1 MARMNIPRRS
11 AGLLV
16 GGLALFLGAAAVIL
30 SVISSART
38 AAASVL
44 VIPLVL
50 TVVVLA
56 GVILW
61 LSPLRQVRRP
71 EAKSEEGT
79 GAAAG
84 GERPLA
90 LQAILSQIP
99 CGVMLLDQDGRV
111 LWVNTPG
118 ARILRRQPGE
128 LIGRILQ
135 DIVPE
140 TEVFMD
146 AGAGAFRELELLF
159 TDRTIHPI
167 WYISAPAVD
176 PEGRRNG
183 VIVQYQDPSAFKEL
197 LSKGQDKER
206 FAAIGRV
213 VAGVA
218 HEIKN
223 PLFGISSV
231 AQIFERELI
240 NPIHR
245 ELAQALLAETRR
257 LNRLVDELLVYGRP
271 MKFRVERCDLSRLL
285 DEVFQMHREEIGE
298 KGIVVRDEQLVP
310 NIIAYV
316 DPGQI
321 RQVLLNLIR
330 NAVDAMPRGGE
341 IALKLLLEDRY
352 IIFSLADKGGG
363 IPAKIKERV
372 FDLFFTTKK
381 AGTGLGLTICKKI
394 VQDHGGEIV
403 LESAEGRGTTVTV
416 KLPYRNPLDATGAG
430 STGMQRA

>member
-11 AGLLV
+11 AGLLA
-16 GGLALFLGAAAVIL
+16 GAIALFLGAAAVIL
-30 SVISSART
+30 YFFSSAWT
-38 AAASVL
+38 AAAGAL

-50 TVVVLA
+50 AVAVLA
-56 GVILW
+56 GAVVW
-61 LSPLRQVRRP
+61 LTLRRQVNSP
-71 EAKSEEGT
+71 GEIS
-79 GAAAG
+79 AAG
-84 GERPLA
+84 YETQEGGASLQA
-90 LQAILSQIP
+90 LQSILSQMP

-111 LWVNTPG
+111 LYVNSPG
-118 ARILRRQPGE
+118 AHILGRQPGE
-128 LIGRILQ
+128 LAGSILQ
-135 DIVPE
+135 DIVPG
-140 TEVFMD
+140 TQVFMD
-146 AGAGAFRELELLF
+146 AGAGAFRELELLRS
-159 TDRTIHPI
+159 DRTISPI
-167 WYISAPAVD
+167 WYFSAPAVD
-176 PEGRRNG
+176 AEGRGRG
-183 VIVQYQDPSAFKEL
+183 VIVQYQDPSVLKDML
-197 LSKGQDKER
+197 VKGQDKER
-206 FAAIGRV
+206 FSALGKV

-285 DEVFQMHREEIGE
+285 DEVFQMHREEIRE

-330 NAVDAMPRGGE
+330 NAVDAMPQGGE
-341 IALKLLLEDRY
+341 IALKLLFEDRY
-352 IIFSLADKGGG
+352 IIFSIADRGTG

-381 AGTGLGLTICKKI
+381 TGTGLGLTICKKI

-403 LESAEGRGTTVTV
+403 LESAEGKGTTVTV
-416 KLPYRNPLDATGAG
+416 KLPYRMPPEASGAG
-430 STGMQRA
+430 SAGPQKA